1 MSTSRAIA
9 PSAPKRADPRRR
21 EAVASAFSDSETM
34 AGPLVA
40 AKVAACYD
48 AGLVSGPTPKQIG
61 RYQILDRVAVGGMA
75 ELFKAQ
81 LQGQHG
87 FEKLVAIKKI
97 LPHLAG
103 DHSFV
108 EMFIDEARITAQLDH
123 RNIVAVYELGTDA
136 DTPYIA
142 MQYVDGLDV
151 LALLRECARAQ
162 IRLPP
167 DLAALIARDV
177 LDALDYAPNALDAR
191 GRPLGIVHRD
201 ISPGNVLLSWRGDV
215 KLTDFGIARAA
226 ERRHK
231 TEAGTLKGKYG
242 YMSPEQV
249 SGADVD
255 QRSDL
260 FAVGILLAEMV
271 MARRLF
277 TSTNDLDI
285 LLMVRDAR
293 LDRLHKYASE
303 FPVELRVLTVRALQR
318 RPEDRWQSAAQFRDA
333 LDEWIRRTTRVT
345 SRDLAA
351 LVGRVIN
358 APTADLEPDAQL
370 SANPSIPVP
379 EGSGLSGPSTRIH
392 MAQAEAEARA
402 ARAEFIAGDAVPHG
416 LEGDF
421 GSSGT
426 ISVSDDDI
434 MPEVPAENASGPRE
448 VGDIRETHVVRLVY
462 RLARTK
468 ATGML
473 ALEGRAGVLKE
484 AYFTDGQPQFVSS
497 NVERERLGNFLL
509 AKEAVS
515 PQALQRAL
523 SVMHH
528 FGGRLADTLV
538 GLDLLDPLEAYRL
551 LADQVAAKLMETFGW
566 QKGRY
571 TWIPRQPNPH
581 RSRALHLDAMRVIG
595 AGATQIAEPLIDE
608 WLAANTSAFVVREPA
623 QESDLEQFGIGPAL
637 LRVYSMLDGRTRL
650 GDLAGKARSTD
661 ARLGLLRL
669 TYLLVQTELARLS

>member
-1 MSTSRAIA
+1 MTSGI
-9 PSAPKRADPRRR
+9 
-21 EAVASAFSDSETM
+21 
-34 AGPLVA
+34 
-40 AKVAACYD
+40 
-48 AGLVSGPTPKQIG
+48 TPKQIG

-81 LQGQHG
+81 LQGQLG

-103 DHSFV
+103 DKSFV
-108 EMFIDEARITAQLDH
+108 DMFIDEARITAQLDH
-123 RNIVAVYELGTDA
+123 KHIVSVFELGTDA

-167 DLAALIARDV
+167 DLAALIASAV
-177 LDALDYAPNALDAR
+177 LDALDYAHNALDVQ
-191 GRPLGIVHRD
+191 GRPLRIVHRD

-226 ERRHK
+226 ERQHK

-249 SGADVD
+249 SGAEVD
-255 QRSDL
+255 GRSDL
-260 FAVGILLAEMV
+260 FSVGILLAEMV

-318 RPEDRWQSAAQFRDA
+318 RPEDRWQTAAQFRDA

-345 SRDLAA
+345 SRDLAM
-351 LVGRVIN
+351 LIGRVIN
-358 APTADLEPDAQL
+358 SPTAELESRNVAVQDVAGM
-370 SANPSIPVP
+370 
-379 EGSGLSGPSTRIH
+379 EGPSGLSGPMTRMH
-392 MAQAEAEARA
+392 LAQAEAEAKV
-402 ARAEFIAGDAVPHG
+402 ARAEFISGDGAIPDGEMGV
-416 LEGDF
+416 D
-421 GSSGT
+421 GSSGVMT
-426 ISVSDDDI
+426 VSDDDV
-434 MPEVPAENASGPRE
+434 MPEQPREQSSGPRE
-448 VGDIRETHVVRLVY
+448 VGDLKEHPVLRVVY
-462 RLARTK
+462 RLAKTK
-468 ATGML
+468 GTGML

-484 AYFTDGQPQFVSS
+484 AYFADGQPQFVNS
-497 NVERERLGNFLL
+497 NVESERLGNFLL
-509 AKEAVS
+509 EQKALS
-515 PQALQRAL
+515 PQALQRAV

-551 LADQVAAKLMETFGW
+551 LAKQVAAKLMEAFSW

-571 TWIPRQPNPH
+571 TWTPRQQNPFKA
-581 RSRALHLDAMRVIG
+581 RSLHLDAFRVIG
-595 AGATQIAEPLIDE
+595 AGAAQLAEPLVDE
-608 WLAANTSAFVVREPA
+608 WLQANLKAFVSREHQPDSELA
-623 QESDLEQFGIGPAL
+623 QFGLGEAL
-637 LRVYSMLDGRTRL
+637 MRVYSLLDGRTRL
-650 GDLAGKARSTD
+650 GDLAGRVRSPE
-661 ARLGLLRL
+661 ARLNLLRL
-669 TYLLVQTELARLS
+669 TYLLVQTDLARLA

>member
-1 MSTSRAIA
+1 MSRH
-9 PSAPKRADPRRR
+9 
-21 EAVASAFSDSETM
+21 
-34 AGPLVA
+34 
-40 AKVAACYD
+40 
-48 AGLVSGPTPKQIG
+48 LVSDRATQTSLAMVKLPNWQPLERCPVGSLYDDEDPVNSGTPKQIG
-61 RYQILDRVAVGGMA
+61 KYQILDRVAVGGMA

-81 LQGQHG
+81 LIGQHG

-103 DHSFV
+103 DDTFV

-123 RNIVAVYELGTDA
+123 RHIVSVYELGTDA
-136 DTPYIA
+136 ETPYIA

-177 LDALDYAPNALDAR
+177 LDALDYAHNARDVH
-191 GRPLGIVHRD
+191 GRPLKIVHRD

-249 SGADVD
+249 SGSDVD
-255 QRSDL
+255 GRSDL
-260 FAVGILLAEMV
+260 FSVGILLAEMV

-303 FPVELRVLTVRALQR
+303 FPPELRGLTVRALQR

-333 LDEWIRRTTRVT
+333 LDGWIRRTTRVS
-345 SRDLAA
+345 SRDLANHI
-351 LVGRVIN
+351 GRVIN
-358 APTADLEPDAQL
+358 SPTADLEGGQVGMRQDAAG
-370 SANPSIPVP
+370 S
-379 EGSGLSGPSTRIH
+379 EGPSGLSGPMTRMH
-392 MAQAEAEARA
+392 LAAAEAEVKQ
-402 ARAEFIAGDAVPHG
+402 ARAEYISGEAVPAP
-416 LEGDF
+416 LQDPE
-421 GSSGT
+421 SSGIVT
-426 ISVSDDDI
+426 ITGDDL
-434 MPEVPAENASGPRE
+434 MPVGQPEQAAEGRE
-448 VGDIRETHVVRLVY
+448 VGDLREHPVLRVVY
-462 RLARTK
+462 KLATSK
-468 ATGML
+468 STGLL

-484 AYFTDGQPQFVSS
+484 AYFLDGQPQFVSS
-497 NVERERLGNFLL
+497 NVESERLGNFLL
-509 AKEAVS
+509 EQNALS
-515 PQALQRAL
+515 PQALQRAV

-551 LADQVAAKLMETFGW
+551 LAKQVAAKLMEAFSW

-571 TWIPRQPNPH
+571 TWTPRQTNPYQA
-581 RSRALHLDAMRVIG
+581 RALHLDAFRVIG
-595 AGATQIAEPLIDE
+595 AGSAQLAEALVED
-608 WLAANTSAFVVREPA
+608 WLGANTSAFVSREPA
-623 QESDLEQFGIGPAL
+623 QEGELAQFGLGEAL
-637 LRVYSMLDGRTRL
+637 LRVYSLLDGRTRM
-650 GDLAGKARSTD
+650 GELAGRVRSPE
-661 ARLGLLRL
+661 ARLNLLRL
-669 TYLLVQTELARLS
+669 TYLLVQTDFARLS

>member
-1 MSTSRAIA
+1 
-9 PSAPKRADPRRR
+9 
-21 EAVASAFSDSETM
+21 VNDS
-34 AGPLVA
+34 
-40 AKVAACYD
+40 
-48 AGLVSGPTPKQIG
+48 TPKQIG
-61 RYQILDRVAVGGMA
+61 RYQILDRLAVGGMA

-81 LQGQHG
+81 LIGQLG

-97 LPHLAG
+97 LPHLAV
-103 DHSFV
+103 DQNFV

-123 RNIVAVYELGTDA
+123 RNIVAVFELGTDA

-167 DLAALIARDV
+167 DLAALIARDL
-177 LDALDYAPNALDAR
+177 LDALDYAHNALDVQ
-191 GRPLGIVHRD
+191 GRALGIVHRD

-249 SGADVD
+249 SGGEVD
-255 QRSDL
+255 GRSDL
-260 FAVGILLAEMV
+260 FSVGILLAEMV

-345 SRDLAA
+345 SRDLAG
-351 LVGRVIN
+351 LLGQVIN
-358 APTADLEPDAQL
+358 APTADLPGGVVEEPAE
-370 SANPSIPVP
+370 NV
-379 EGSGLSGPSTRIH
+379 SGLSGPMTR
-392 MAQAEAEARA
+392 MSLANAEAEAKR
-402 ARAEFIAGDAVPHG
+402 ARAEFIAGQAIPEGVGGG
-416 LEGDF
+416 LD
-421 GSSGT
+421 SSGT
-426 ISVSDDDI
+426 LQVTEDDV
-434 MPEVPAENASGPRE
+434 MPEATEPGSGPRE
-448 VGDIRETHVVRLVY
+448 VGDLKEHPVLRVVY
-462 RLARTK
+462 RLAKTK
-468 ATGML
+468 GSGML
-473 ALEGRAGVLKE
+473 TLEGRAGVLKE
-484 AYFTDGQPQFVSS
+484 AYFLDGQPQFVNS
-497 NVERERLGNFLL
+497 NVESERLGQFLL
-509 AKEAVS
+509 DQKALTPA
-515 PQALQRAL
+515 ALQRAL

-551 LADQVAAKLMETFGW
+551 LAKQVAAKLMEAFSW

-571 TWIPRQPNPH
+571 TWTPGAANPYKS
-581 RSRALHLDAMRVIG
+581 RSLHLDAFRVIG
-595 AGATQIAEPLIDE
+595 AGAAQLTEAVVDD
-608 WLAANTSAFVVREPA
+608 WLATNARNFITREPA
-623 QESDLEQFGIGPAL
+623 QDGELSQFGLGEAL
-637 LRVYSMLDGRTRL
+637 LRVYSLLDGRTRL
-650 GDLAGKARSTD
+650 GDLAARVRSPE
-661 ARLGLLRL
+661 ARVNLLRL
-669 TYLLVQTELARLS
+669 TYLMVQTDLARLS

>member
-1 MSTSRAIA
+1 MYSERVVIA
-9 PSAPKRADPRRR
+9 PMPKA
-21 EAVASAFSDSETM
+21 
-34 AGPLVA
+34 
-40 AKVAACYD
+40 
-48 AGLVSGPTPKQIG
+48 IG
-61 RYQILDRVAVGGMA
+61 RYQILDRLAVGGMA
-75 ELFKAQ
+75 ELFKAT
-81 LQGQHG
+81 LTGDHG

-97 LPHLAG
+97 LPHLAT

-123 RNIVAVYELGTDA
+123 RHIVQVFELGTDA

-177 LDALDYAPNALDAR
+177 LDALDYAHNALDSS
-191 GRPLGIVHRD
+191 GRPLGIIHRD

-249 SGADVD
+249 SGSEVD
-255 QRSDL
+255 ARSDL
-260 FAVGILLAEMV
+260 FSIGILLAEMV

-303 FPVELRVLTVRALQR
+303 FPVELRVLTTRALQR

-333 LDEWIRRTTRVT
+333 LDEWIRRTTRVA
-345 SRDLAA
+345 SRDLAS
-351 LVGRVIN
+351 LLGRVIN
-358 APTADLEPDAQL
+358 APTADLEGV
-370 SANPSIPVP
+370 PSPQHDDP
-379 EGSGLSGPSTRIH
+379 GALSGPMTR
-392 MAQAEAEARA
+392 MSQAQAEVEAARARA
-402 ARAEFIAGDAVPHG
+402 AFIAG
-416 LEGDF
+416 EGIPTGVAGDIA
-421 GSSGT
+421 SSGVMQVGA
-426 ISVSDDDI
+426 IEEDDVATQNVEI
-434 MPEVPAENASGPRE
+434 PAGPRE
-448 VGDIRETHVVRLVY
+448 IGEITQRPVLRMVY
-462 RLARTK
+462 QLSRTK
-468 ATGML
+468 GTGML

-484 AYFTDGQPQFVSS
+484 AYFVDGQPQFVSS
-497 NVERERLGNFLL
+497 NVEGERLGNYLIQQGAL
-509 AKEAVS
+509 S
-515 PQALQRAL
+515 PQALARAT
-523 SVMHH
+523 SVVHH

-538 GLDLLDPLEAYRL
+538 GLDILDPLEAYRL
-551 LADQVAAKLMETFGW
+551 LAKQVAAKLMDAFSW

-571 TWIPRQPNPH
+571 TWTPGHPNPWKA
-581 RSRALHLDAMRVIG
+581 RSLHLDAFRVIG
-595 AGATQIAEPLIDE
+595 AGAAQLGEPLIED
-608 WLAANTSAFVVREPA
+608 WLSSNLKAFIVREPIQDGELA
-623 QESDLEQFGIGPAL
+623 QFGLGDAL
-637 LRVYSMLDGRTRL
+637 LKVYALLDGRTRL
-650 GDLAGKARSTD
+650 GELAAKVRSPEARMN
-661 ARLGLLRL
+661 LLRL
-669 TYLLVQTELARLS
+669 TYLLVQTDLARLS

>member
-1 MSTSRAIA
+1 
-9 PSAPKRADPRRR
+9 
-21 EAVASAFSDSETM
+21 VSDS
-34 AGPLVA
+34 
-40 AKVAACYD
+40 
-48 AGLVSGPTPKQIG
+48 STPKQIG
-61 RYQILDRVAVGGMA
+61 RYQILDRLAVGGMA

-81 LQGQHG
+81 LIGQLG

-103 DHSFV
+103 DRSFV

-123 RNIVAVYELGTDA
+123 RNIVAVFELGTDA

-177 LDALDYAPNALDAR
+177 LDALDYAHNAIDVQ
-191 GRPLGIVHRD
+191 GRELKIVHRD

-249 SGADVD
+249 SGSDVD
-255 QRSDL
+255 ARSDL
-260 FAVGILLAEMV
+260 FSVGILLAEMV

-345 SRDLAA
+345 NRDLAA

-358 APTADLEPDAQL
+358 SPTADLPGGGVIDEPQE
-370 SANPSIPVP
+370 PV
-379 EGSGLSGPSTRIH
+379 SGLSGPMTRASI
-392 MAQAEAEARA
+392 ANAEADAKR
-402 ARAEFIAGDAVPHG
+402 ARAEFIAGDAIPDGIGGV
-416 LEGDF
+416 E

-426 ISVSDDDI
+426 LQISEDDV
-434 MPEVPAENASGPRE
+434 MPEAAEQSSGPRE
-448 VGDIRETHVVRLVY
+448 VGDLKEQPVMRVVY
-462 RLARTK
+462 RLAKTK
-468 ATGML
+468 GTGML
-473 ALEGRAGVLKE
+473 TLEGRAGVLKE
-484 AYFTDGQPQFVSS
+484 AYFLDGQPQFVNS
-497 NVERERLGNFLL
+497 NVESERLGQFLL
-509 AKEAVS
+509 EQKALTPA
-515 PQALQRAL
+515 ALQRAL

-551 LADQVAAKLMETFGW
+551 LAKQVAAKLMEAFSW

-571 TWIPRQPNPH
+571 TWTPRASNPYKS
-581 RSRALHLDAMRVIG
+581 RSLHLDAFRVIG
-595 AGATQIAEPLIDE
+595 AGAAQLSDVHVED
-608 WLAANTSAFVVREPA
+608 WLATNSRSFATREPA
-623 QESDLEQFGIGPAL
+623 QDGEIAQFGLGEAL
-637 LRVYSMLDGRTRL
+637 LRVYSLLDGRTRL
-650 GDLAGKARSTD
+650 GDLAARVRSPE
-661 ARLGLLRL
+661 ARVNLLRL
-669 TYLLVQTELARLS
+669 AYLLVQTDLARLS

>member
-1 MSTSRAIA
+1 
-9 PSAPKRADPRRR
+9 
-21 EAVASAFSDSETM
+21 
-34 AGPLVA
+34 
-40 AKVAACYD
+40 
-48 AGLVSGPTPKQIG
+48 VSGTTPKQIG
-61 RYQILDRVAVGGMA
+61 KYQILDRLAVGGMA

-81 LQGQHG
+81 LIGNLG

-97 LPHLAG
+97 LPHLAS
-103 DHSFV
+103 DKSFV

-123 RNIVAVYELGTDA
+123 RNIVGVFELGTDA

-167 DLAALIARDV
+167 ELAALIARDV
-177 LDALDYAPNALDAR
+177 LDALDYAHHALDVN
-191 GRPLGIVHRD
+191 GRDLGIVHRD

-255 QRSDL
+255 ARSDL
-260 FAVGILLAEMV
+260 FSVGILLAEMV

-293 LDRLHKYASE
+293 LDRLHKYAQE

-318 RPEDRWQSAAQFRDA
+318 RPEDRWQNAAQFRDA
-333 LDEWIRRTTRVT
+333 IDEWIRRTSRVT

-351 LVGRVIN
+351 LIGRVIN
-358 APTADLEPDAQL
+358 APTADLHGT
-370 SANPSIPVP
+370 PVESRVTAP
-379 EGSGLSGPSTRIH
+379 VDDDSGLAGPMTRAH
-392 MAQAEAEARA
+392 LAQAEAEAQR
-402 ARAEFIAGDAVPHG
+402 ARAEFIAS
-416 LEGDF
+416 EGIPEGVGGNE

-426 ISVSDDDI
+426 MTVSDDDI
-434 MPEVPAENASGPRE
+434 LPEQPAENSSGPRE
-448 VGDIRETHVVRLVY
+448 VGDLREQPVLRLMY
-462 RLARTK
+462 RLAKTK

-473 ALEGRAGVLKE
+473 TLEGRAGVLKE
-484 AYFTDGQPQFVSS
+484 AYFAEGQPQFVSS
-497 NVERERLGNFLL
+497 NVESERFGSYLL
-509 AKEAVS
+509 QMNVLT

-528 FGGRLADTLV
+528 FGGKLADTLV

-551 LADQVAAKLMETFGW
+551 LAKQVAAKLIETFSW
-566 QKGRY
+566 QKGRS
-571 TWIPRQPNPH
+571 TWIPRQTH
-581 RSRALHLDAMRVIG
+581 QHKARALHLDAMRVIG
-595 AGATQIAEPLIDE
+595 AGAAQLAEPLVED
-608 WLAANTSAFVVREPA
+608 WLTHNARAFASREPVQDGELA
-623 QESDLEQFGIGPAL
+623 QFGLGEAL
-637 LRVYSMLDGRTRL
+637 LRVYSLLDGRVRL
-650 GDLAGKARSTD
+650 GELASRVRSPE
-661 ARLGLLRL
+661 ARLNLLRL

>member
-1 MSTSRAIA
+1 
-9 PSAPKRADPRRR
+9 
-21 EAVASAFSDSETM
+21 
-34 AGPLVA
+34 
-40 AKVAACYD
+40 
-48 AGLVSGPTPKQIG
+48 VSSGVPKQIG

-81 LQGQHG
+81 LQGQLG

-103 DHSFV
+103 DQSFV

-123 RNIVAVYELGTDA
+123 KHIVAVFELGTDA

-177 LDALDYAPNALDAR
+177 LDALDYAHNALDVH
-191 GRPLGIVHRD
+191 GKPLQIVHRD

-255 QRSDL
+255 ARSDL
-260 FAVGILLAEMV
+260 FSVGILLAEMV

-318 RPEDRWQSAAQFRDA
+318 RPEDRWQTAAQFRDA
-333 LDEWIRRTTRVT
+333 LDEWIRRTTRVST
-345 SRDLAA
+345 RDLAQ
-351 LVGRVIN
+351 LIGRVIN
-358 APTADLEPDAQL
+358 SPTADLERDASPQ
-370 SANPSIPVP
+370 VP
-379 EGSGLSGPSTRIH
+379 EPSGLSGPMTRMS
-392 MAQAEAEARA
+392 MAVAEEEARQ
-402 ARAEFIAGDAVPHG
+402 ARAEFIAGEGVP
-416 LEGDF
+416 EGIPLDP
-421 GSSGT
+421 SSGVIAVT
-426 ISVSDDDI
+426 DDDI
-434 MPEVPAENASGPRE
+434 MPETPREQASGPRE
-448 VGDIRETHVVRLVY
+448 VGEIKEHPVLRVVY
-462 RLARTK
+462 RLAKTK
-468 ATGML
+468 GTGML

-484 AYFTDGQPQFVSS
+484 AYFAEGQPQFVNS
-497 NVERERLGNFLL
+497 NVESERLGNFLL
-509 AKEAVS
+509 EQKALTPA
-515 PQALQRAL
+515 ALQRAV

-551 LADQVAAKLMETFGW
+551 LAKQVAAKLMEAFSW

-571 TWIPRQPNPH
+571 TWTPRQQNPFKS
-581 RSRALHLDAMRVIG
+581 RSLHLDAFRVIG
-595 AGATQIAEPLIDE
+595 AGAAQLSEPLIDE
-608 WLAANTSAFVVREPA
+608 WLLAHKQGFIVREQA
-623 QESDLEQFGIGPAL
+623 QDSDLSQFGLGEAL
-637 LRVYSMLDGRTRL
+637 LRVYSLLDGRTRL
-650 GDLAGKARSTD
+650 GDLAARVRSPE
-661 ARLGLLRL
+661 ARLNLLRL
-669 TYLLVQTELARLS
+669 TYLLVQTDIARLS

>member
-1 MSTSRAIA
+1 VY
-9 PSAPKRADPRRR
+9 D
-21 EAVASAFSDSETM
+21 EA
-34 AGPLVA
+34 LVTTA
-40 AKVAACYD
+40 
-48 AGLVSGPTPKQIG
+48 TPKQIG
-61 RYQILDRVAVGGMA
+61 KYQILDRVAVGGMA

-81 LQGQHG
+81 LIGQLG

-103 DHSFV
+103 DQSFV

-123 RNIVAVYELGTDA
+123 RNIVSVFELGTDA

-177 LDALDYAPNALDAR
+177 LDALDYAHNALDVH
-191 GRPLGIVHRD
+191 GRPLKIVHRD
-201 ISPGNVLLSWRGDV
+201 ISPGNVLLSWRGDI

-249 SGADVD
+249 SGGDVD
-255 QRSDL
+255 ARSDL
-260 FAVGILLAEMV
+260 FSVGILLAEMV

-318 RPEDRWQSAAQFRDA
+318 RPEDRWQTAAQFRDA

-345 SRDLAA
+345 SRDLAMHI
-351 LVGRVIN
+351 GRVIN
-358 APTADLEPDAQL
+358 APTADLEGHPGARHDAG
-370 SANPSIPVP
+370 A
-379 EGSGLSGPSTRIH
+379 EGSGLSGPMTR
-392 MAQAEAEARA
+392 MSLAAAEFEAKQ
-402 ARAEFIAGDAVPHG
+402 ARAEFIASDSAVPDPA
-416 LEGDF
+416 LDL

-426 ISVSDDDI
+426 VTLSDDDV
-434 MPEVPAENASGPRE
+434 MPEPPADTGSGPRE
-448 VGDIRETHVVRLVY
+448 VGDLREQPVLRVVY
-462 RLARTK
+462 KLARTK
-468 ATGML
+468 GTGML
-473 ALEGRAGVLKE
+473 VLEGRAGVLKE
-484 AYFTDGQPQFVSS
+484 AYFLEGQPQFVNS
-497 NVERERLGNFLL
+497 NVESERLGNFLL
-509 AKEAVS
+509 EQKALS

-551 LADQVAAKLMETFGW
+551 LAKQVAAKLMEAFSW

-571 TWIPRQPNPH
+571 TWTPRKTNPYKA
-581 RSRALHLDAMRVIG
+581 RSLHLDAFRVIG
-595 AGATQIAEPLIDE
+595 AGAAQLAEPLVEE
-608 WLAANTSAFVVREPA
+608 WLQTQARAFVAREPA
-623 QESDLEQFGIGPAL
+623 QEGEFAQFGLGEAL
-637 LRVYSMLDGRTRL
+637 LRVYSLLDGRTRL
-650 GDLAGKARSTD
+650 GDLAARVRSPE
-661 ARLGLLRL
+661 ARLNLLRL
-669 TYLLVQTELARLS
+669 TYLLVQTDLARLS

>member
-1 MSTSRAIA
+1 
-9 PSAPKRADPRRR
+9 
-21 EAVASAFSDSETM
+21 
-34 AGPLVA
+34 
-40 AKVAACYD
+40 
-48 AGLVSGPTPKQIG
+48 VSGTPKQIG
-61 RYQILDRVAVGGMA
+61 KYQILDRLAVGGMA

-81 LQGQHG
+81 LIGNLG

-97 LPHLAG
+97 LPHLAT
-103 DHSFV
+103 DKSFV

-123 RNIVAVYELGTDA
+123 RNIVSVYELGTDA

-167 DLAALIARDV
+167 EMAALIARDV
-177 LDALDYAPNALDAR
+177 LEALDYAHHALDVN
-191 GRPLGIVHRD
+191 GRELSIVHRD

-255 QRSDL
+255 ARSDL
-260 FAVGILLAEMV
+260 FSVGILLAEMV

-293 LDRLHKYASE
+293 LDRLHKYAQE

-333 LDEWIRRTTRVT
+333 IDEWIRRTSRAT
-345 SRDLAA
+345 SRELAA

-358 APTADLEPDAQL
+358 SPTADLHGMPPDSRITA
-370 SANPSIPVP
+370 PMD
-379 EGSGLSGPSTRIH
+379 EGESGLSGPMTRAH
-392 MAQAEAEARA
+392 LAQAEAEAQR
-402 ARAEFIAGDAVPHG
+402 ARAEFIAS
-416 LEGDF
+416 EGIPEGVGRNE

-426 ISVSDDDI
+426 MTVTDDDI
-434 MPEVPAENASGPRE
+434 LPEQAHETTSGPRE
-448 VGDIRETHVVRLVY
+448 VGDLREQPVLRLVY

-473 ALEGRAGVLKE
+473 TLEGRAGVLKE
-484 AYFTDGQPQFVSS
+484 AYFADGQPQFVSS
-497 NVERERLGNFLL
+497 NVESERFGSYLL
-509 AKEAVS
+509 QANVLT

-528 FGGRLADTLV
+528 FGGKLADTLV

-551 LADQVAAKLMETFGW
+551 LAKQVAAKLIETFSW
-566 QKGRY
+566 QKGRS
-571 TWIPRQPNPH
+571 TWVPRQMHQH
-581 RSRALHLDAMRVIG
+581 RARALHLDAMRVIG
-595 AGATQIAEPLIDE
+595 AGAAQLTESLVDE
-608 WLAANTSAFVVREPA
+608 WLVHNGPAFVAREPVQDGELA
-623 QESDLEQFGIGPAL
+623 QFGLGEAL
-637 LRVYSMLDGRTRL
+637 LRVYSLLDGRTRL
-650 GDLAGKARSTD
+650 GDLAGRVRSPE
-661 ARLGLLRL
+661 ARLNLLRL